1 MNIGMAIAIFGL
13 ILSLGSYIIIE
24 NIPLTAM
31 GIGLIIIG
39 IAWFSLPPYPIP
51 RKAIL
56 DIIESSCSNI
66 ESFLEFIGVNKRAIY
81 LPSNGKVV
89 AYVSLIEN
97 ENPRNISFKEI
108 ADNIDRFIIKQG
120 KCLGFTIIPP
130 SIKLDNINPE
140 TNIEA
145 ILDYVLV
152 EYSEIAESVKAIKS
166 EDGFIVEVNKVRVDI
181 NYPRFKIVM
190 GSLPSCLIAQIIALI
205 FSKPVQII
213 DEKYFKDKI
222 IIQLRVLD
230 WIEKAST

>member
-166 EDGFIVEVNKVRVDI
+166 EDGFIVEVN
-181 NYPRFKIVM
+181 
-190 GSLPSCLIAQIIALI
+190 
-205 FSKPVQII
+205 
-213 DEKYFKDKI
+213 
-222 IIQLRVLD
+222 
-230 WIEKAST
+230 